1 MRVLLSSALENMA
14 TELVADRQV
23 FQQTLTQEV
32 VEIALSDTDEVNLF
46 SGTGANEV
54 RALIFVQSFY
64 WNIIYAV

>member
-1 MRVLLSSALENMA
+1 MA

-32 VEIALSDTDEVNLF
+32 VEIALSDTDEVDLF

-54 RALIFVQSFY
+54 RALIFGIKLLLKH
-64 WNIIYAV
+64 NLCCNKL

>member
-1 MRVLLSSALENMA
+1 MRVLLSSALEKMA

-46 SGTGANEV
+46 SGTGADEV
-54 RALIFVQSFY
+54 RALIFV
-64 WNIIYAV
+64 

>member
-1 MRVLLSSALENMA
+1 MRVLLSSALEKMA

-54 RALIFVQSFY
+54 RALIFV
-64 WNIIYAV
+64 

>member
-1 MRVLLSSALENMA
+1 MRVLLSSALEKMA

-23 FQQTLTQEV
+23 FQQTLTQEI

-54 RALIFVQSFY
+54 RALIFV
-64 WNIIYAV
+64 